1 MSAIAKGRKA
11 AVVSR
16 LDKAMGENPS
26 TNVPDI
32 RSFEQ
37 FLMEYAEVRKPDG
50 TYIRYSL
57 KGREALLS
65 AIRVIDLVLGSH
77 TGKMLPDSKLS
88 ICGGAQI
95 GKTVIECYL
104 MAFGGGV
111 RFMNTGLYLPD
122 DKLVEGIVDGKWRA
136 DTVERIDFL
145 GPLMTLGKAKDK
157 RGRLVNRKGA
167 VMFKDGDRTSECMFM
182 GLNKVPTSFS
192 MSIAIEDEKDDIQAK
207 FSKYLEGRMGA
218 SDLRFRVSIGTQR
231 LHGAGQNREWQ
242 DGSQGIFVFDVGDGK
257 TIRPEEVWPQVC
269 RLQLGDAPAA
279 TDPKLSY
286 VGDFQRGEDPHIEK
300 FAYKPGQTYYLADPE
315 TGAVIDRTKPIEKHL
330 RPERIEMQDWS
341 FTYSHLAM
349 AAYGLDQTLARWQ
362 KAIKD
367 PVTMVAFRCEVLA
380 LPMNTT
386 QGLSPEILTRSRA
399 AGPPFDTSLSLR
411 PGSVGYG
418 GLDTGNSCWF
428 VAREVVSEVEK
439 RIIHAEDIPL
449 GGVVNRAV
457 SLFHKIG
464 LTALFIDARPA
475 VNEARQITYALN
487 GLEGIKWPVVPD
499 PDNKR
504 IKFPG
509 GLEWNGEKGE
519 WINLRCAVVEFTRKP
534 GMGIVQKIGQ
544 DQADGVTRFF
554 PIIQCS
560 RFDTI
565 DRVIAEFQT
574 PAENIYRTHN
584 GTVYQEPVMLLPRR
598 VDGSPKIIETL
609 DHHLITG
616 SAREE
621 VDGEKGDYVDKCD
634 NHLLLA
640 DAYSG
645 LAEHLIKGTAP
656 REPVEFEALGRGED
670 ELGGRETKYAG

>member
-1 MSAIAKGRKA
+1 M
-11 AVVSR
+11 V
-16 LDKAMGENPS
+16 
-26 TNVPDI
+26 
-32 RSFEQ
+32 
-37 FLMEYAEVRKPDG
+37 
-50 TYIRYSL
+50 
-57 KGREALLS
+57 
-65 AIRVIDLVLGSH
+65 
-77 TGKMLPDSKLS
+77 
-88 ICGGAQI
+88 
-95 GKTVIECYL
+95 
-104 MAFGGGV
+104 
-111 RFMNTGLYLPD
+111 
-122 DKLVEGIVDGKWRA
+122 
-136 DTVERIDFL
+136 
-145 GPLMTLGKAKDK
+145 
-157 RGRLVNRKGA
+157 
-167 VMFKDGDRTSECMFM
+167 M
-182 GLNKVPTSFS
+182 GLNKVPTTFS
-192 MSIAIEDEKDDIQAK
+192 MSIALEDEKDDIQVK

-231 LHGAGQNREWQ
+231 LHGAGQNKEWQ
-242 DGSQGIFVFDVGDGK
+242 EGSQGVFVFDVGDGK
-257 TIRPEEVWPQVC
+257 TIRPEELWPQVC
-269 RLQLGDAPAA
+269 RLQLGSAPLPS
-279 TDPKLSY
+279 DPKLTY
-286 VGDFQRGEDPHIEK
+286 TGNFERGEAPHTEK

-330 RPERIEMQDWS
+330 RPERIEMRDWS
-341 FTYSHLAM
+341 FSFSHLGM
-349 AAYGLDQTLARWQ
+349 SAYGLDQTLARWQ

-411 PGSVGYG
+411 PGTFGYG

-428 VAREVVSEVEK
+428 IAREVTSEVEK
-439 RIIHAEDIPL
+439 RVIHAEDIPL

-457 SLFHKIG
+457 TLFHKIG

-475 VNEARQITYALN
+475 VNEARMITYILN

-519 WINLRCAVVEFTRKP
+519 WVNLRCAVVEFTRKP

-544 DQADGVTRFF
+544 DAADGITKFF

-565 DRVIAEFQT
+565 DRVISEFLT

-584 GTVYQEPVMLLPRR
+584 GNVYQEPVMLLPRR
-598 VDGSPKIIETL
+598 VDGCDKIIETM
-609 DHHLITG
+609 DRHFITG
-616 SAREE
+616 SARDE

-640 DAYSG
+640 NAYSG

-656 REPVEFEALGRGED
+656 KAPVEFESIEKPEERGR
-670 ELGGRETKYAG
+670 RYAG

>member
-1 MSAIAKGRKA
+1 MSALLQRPRNAASQLSKA
-11 AVVSR
+11 
-16 LDKAMGENPS
+16 LEKNPS

-37 FLMEYAEVRKPDG
+37 FLLEYAEVRKPDG
-50 TYIRYSL
+50 SYVSYSL
-57 KGREALLS
+57 DGREALLC

-77 TGKMLPDSKLS
+77 TGVMLKDSKLS

-95 GKTVIECYL
+95 GKTIIECYL

-111 RFMNTGLYLPD
+111 LFKNVGLYLPD
-122 DKLVEGIVDGKWRA
+122 DKLVDGIADGKMRP
-136 DTVERIDFL
+136 DVIERVDFL
-145 GPLMTLGKAKDK
+145 GPLMTLGKGKDK

-167 VMFKDGDRTSECMFM
+167 VMFKDGGRTSECLIM
-182 GLNKVPTSFS
+182 GLNKVPTTFS
-192 MSIAIEDEKDDIQAK
+192 MSIAIEDEKDDIQTK

-218 SDLRFRVSIGTQR
+218 SDLRFRISVGTQR
-231 LHGAGQNREWQ
+231 LHGVGQNREWQ
-242 DGSQGIFVFDVGDGK
+242 DGSQGVFVFDVGNGK
-257 TIRPEEVWPQVC
+257 TIRPEEHWPQVC
-269 RLQLGDAPAA
+269 RLQLGASPAA

-286 VGDFQRGEDPHIEK
+286 AGDFQRGEDPHIEK

-315 TGAVIDRTKPIEKHL
+315 TGGVIDRTQPIEKHL
-330 RPERIEMQDWS
+330 RPERIEMRDWS
-341 FTYSHLAM
+341 FTFSHLGM
-349 AAYGLDQTLARWQ
+349 SAYGLDQTLARWQ
-362 KAIKD
+362 KAVKD

-428 VAREVVSEVEK
+428 IAREVVSEVEK
-439 RIIHAEDIPL
+439 RIIHAEEIPL
-449 GGVVNRAV
+449 GGVVGRAV

-464 LTALFIDARPA
+464 LSALFIDARPA
-475 VNEARQITYALN
+475 MNEARMITYALN

-499 PDNKR
+499 PENKR

-544 DQADGVTRFF
+544 DQADGVTKFF

-574 PAENIYRTHN
+574 PLENIYRTHN
-584 GTVYQEPVMLLPRR
+584 GTVYQEPVMMLPRR

-616 SAREE
+616 SARDE

-634 NHLLLA
+634 NHLLLGN
-640 DAYSG
+640 AYSG
-645 LAEHLIKGTAP
+645 LAEHMIQGAVAVV
-656 REPVEFEALGRGED
+656 PVEFESIGKGDEEVHGRG
-670 ELGGRETKYAG
+670 RRYAG